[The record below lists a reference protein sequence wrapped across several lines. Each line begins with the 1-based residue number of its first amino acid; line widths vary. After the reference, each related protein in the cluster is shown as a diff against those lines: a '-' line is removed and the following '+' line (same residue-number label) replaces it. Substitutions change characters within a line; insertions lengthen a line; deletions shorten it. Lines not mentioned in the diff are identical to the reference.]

1 MEYSSE
7 GFFHRNVERLLADG
21 VWYPDLMKVVN
32 SSHSMEDWMKNWMEL
47 ALVHQNIAE
56 SSLKEGNLATAGEA
70 FFRATQYN
78 HFAQFHDF
86 HNTSLKNEAFRRKIY
101 NHKTGAPCFSPP
113 AERIE
118 IPFENTKLPGYFRL
132 PAGKKKPPLVI
143 LVGGLEGGK
152 EENHLFQGLCL
163 ERGLATFAFDGP
175 GQNEVY
181 YSMKARLDFEKS
193 ASAVIDYFQKREEID
208 RERIAVVGR
217 SLGGYY
223 APRCAGY
230 DKRIKACVAWSSLY
244 DFASAW
250 DFMSALHKD
259 GLAYIAGKK
268 DRDEARTFYNDWTL
282 KGVADK
288 ITCPLYILQGRLD
301 DVFPAEHAN
310 LLAKDAKGPTTVTIE
325 EEGVHCAHNLSHI
338 VRPRIADWVAKT
350 MKV

>member
-1 MEYSSE
+1 M
-7 GFFHRNVERLLADG
+7 
-21 VWYPDLMKVVN
+21 WYPDLMKVVN
-32 SSHSMEDWMKNWMEL
+32 SSRSMEEWEKNWMEL
-47 ALVHQNIAE
+47 AMVHQKIAE
-56 SSLKEGNLATAGEA
+56 EALREGSKLTAGEA

-86 HNTSLKNEAFRRKIY
+86 HNADLKNEAFRRKIENY
-101 NHKTGAPCFSPP
+101 KRGAPLFRPP
-113 AERIE
+113 SERIE

-132 PAGKKKPPLVI
+132 PEGNKKKAPLVL

-175 GQNEVY
+175 GQNEVWY
-181 YSMKARLDFEKS
+181 TMKARLDFEKA
-193 ASAVIDYFQKREEID
+193 ASTVLDYFQRRDEID
-208 RERIAVVGR
+208 TDRIAVVGR

-223 APRCAGY
+223 SPRCAAH
-230 DKRIKACVAWSSLY
+230 DKRLKACVAWSTLY
-244 DFASAW
+244 DYDSAW
-250 DFMSALHKD
+250 DTMSSLHKD

-268 DRDEARTFYNDWTL
+268 DQDEAREFYKSWTL

-288 ITCPLYILQGRLD
+288 ITCPLYILQGRHD

-310 LLAKDAKGPTTVTIE
+310 LLARDAKGPTTLVME

-350 MKV
+350 MHA